1 MRENFPNMLYM
12 PGFSSTKLNNL
23 WKIGIDICSLTEQF
37 LTVINSAGPS
47 LFWGTFPQILER
59 AFFD

>member
-23 WKIGIDICSLTEQF
+23 WQIGIDICSLTEQF

-47 LFWGTFPQILER
+47 LFWGTFP
-59 AFFD
+59 